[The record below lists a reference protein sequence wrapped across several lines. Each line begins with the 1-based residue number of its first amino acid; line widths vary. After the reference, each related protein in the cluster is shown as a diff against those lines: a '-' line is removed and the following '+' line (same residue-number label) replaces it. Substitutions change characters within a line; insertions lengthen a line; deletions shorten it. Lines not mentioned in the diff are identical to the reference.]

1 VNFPGYGNK
10 GLLAGGEM
18 TSELRAHIDDPMV
31 RMAHWF
37 ELVAMLVMV
46 FLMVFRPF

>member
-1 VNFPGYGNK
+1 LTEAP
-10 GLLAGGEM
+10 
-18 TSELRAHIDDPMV
+18 ELHAQINDPVV

-37 ELVAMLVMV
+37 ELVAMLVIV